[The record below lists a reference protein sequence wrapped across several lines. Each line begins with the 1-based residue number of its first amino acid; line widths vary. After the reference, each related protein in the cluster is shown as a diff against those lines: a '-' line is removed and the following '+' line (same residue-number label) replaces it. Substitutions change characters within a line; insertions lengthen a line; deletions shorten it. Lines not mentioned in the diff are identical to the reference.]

1 MATKKTAGGLEVQQD
16 EMPVCPMPTAKK
28 QVKPRDLGEVVP
40 QIRRLRDEGH
50 TVPQICEELDVTYHV
65 VNQVITQSYK
75 MSMDTAAVF
84 ERQEMMRLG
93 IEEA

>member
-1 MATKKTAGGLEVQQD
+1 MATRKAAQDIELQQQ
-16 EMPVCPMPTAKK
+16 EPVCPMPTAKK
-28 QVKPRDLGEVVP
+28 MPQPRELGAVVP
-40 QIRRLRDEGH
+40 EIQRLRNEGW

-84 ERQEMMRLG
+84 ERQERMRLG
-93 IEEA
+93 LEVV